1 METITLQKER
11 ESPMA
16 KQSKK
21 IQHKI
26 APKKQETTPAPKPPG
41 KDYVLL
47 FVIAFTLGMS
57 ILGWGTFDNL
67 NRGMYAMLSLS
78 LIMTYTQRHA
88 KLSEERL
95 TLVSRIGLAAM
106 ILAIALFGVTLYQR
120 YM

>member
-1 METITLQKER
+1 MQKER
-11 ESPMA
+11 ETPMA
-16 KQSKK
+16 KLSKK
-21 IQHKI
+21 IQHNI
-26 APKKQETTPAPKPPG
+26 APKKQETTPQPKPPG

-88 KLSEERL
+88 NLSEERQAW
-95 TLVSRIGLAAM
+95 VSRIGIAAM
-106 ILAIALFGVTLYQR
+106 IIAIALFGVTMYHQ